1 STAAISSCSRFL
13 NVYTE
18 FILTMVPEGP
28 PRGSYCASWLRLSL
42 YHNKAPCSLNI
53 MKSYRIE
60 GHRLPMFTFNEV
72 ANINIGGQSAQR
84 RVSAATPPLA
94 SSHAAC

>member
-1 STAAISSCSRFL
+1 
-13 NVYTE
+13 
-18 FILTMVPEGP
+18 MVPEGP

-42 YHNKAPCSLNI
+42 YHNKVPCSLNI

-60 GHRLPMFTFNEV
+60 GHRLPMFTFNQV
-72 ANINIGGQSAQR
+72 ANINIGGQSGQR

-94 SSHAAC
+94 SSHAPCRAGYYCDFVNRMVPKPRRAP